1 LTVATPETPG
11 PDNSFGKRSASI
23 GVQSILFN
31 NDHQHVERCIGAL
44 ARAAELAISSGACS
58 RVTLSYGDCSPQRC
72 LPMKLFEQ
80 LRLRYDGL
88 LKIDYKFFGEN
99 RGSARGHNEIAVAND
114 SEFFL
119 FQNPDVMVSPR
130 LLEMMLSSFDP
141 VGVGMVEAKQLPIEH
156 PKEYDQQTGET
167 AWAATACAMAPAV
180 LFNQLK
186 GFDSHSFFLYC
197 DDVDFSWRV
206 RQAGFRVV
214 HQPSAVVF
222 HDKRLSNDAA
232 WLPSNAEKYYSAE
245 AALFLTFKWSRSDL
259 TEKYLTY
266 FRESGIEYLVRAS
279 QEFDRRREVGDLPE
293 PVDDSHK
300 VGQFFGDH
308 YTKHRFSL

>member
-1 LTVATPETPG
+1 LTVVTSEGPG
-11 PDNSFGKRSASI
+11 LDTSFGKRGASI

-31 NDHQHVERCIGAL
+31 NDHQHVERSIGAL
-44 ARAAELAISSGACS
+44 ARAAELAISTGACS

-72 LPMKLFEQ
+72 LSTTLFEQ
-80 LRLRYDGL
+80 LRSRYDGL

-99 RGSARGHNEIAVAND
+99 RGSARGHNELAAAND

-119 FQNPDVMVSPR
+119 FQNPDVIVSPR
-130 LLEMMLSSFDP
+130 LLEVMLSSFDS

-167 AWAATACAMAPAV
+167 AWAATACAMVPAL
-180 LFNQLK
+180 LFNQLQ

-206 RQAGFRVV
+206 RRVGFRVV
-214 HQPSAVVF
+214 FQPSAVVF
-222 HDKRLSNDAA
+222 HDKRLSDDAA
-232 WLPSNAEKYYSAE
+232 WLPTNAEKYYSAE
-245 AALFLTFKWSRSDL
+245 AALFLTYKWSRNDL
-259 TEKYLTY
+259 TEKYLA
-266 FRESGIEYLVRAS
+266 FFKDSGIDYLVRAS
-279 QEFDRRREVGDLPE
+279 QEFQKRQERGDLPE
-293 PVDDSHK
+293 PVDENHK
-300 VGQFFGDH
+300 VGQFFGEH